1 MPGKVV
7 ICKKRFIADIRDMEK
22 GNNFSKVKHLY
33 SRMAFGLHYDELHT
47 LAANPLKKTVKH
59 LLRSADADDPLD
71 VAGELLQNPRRMGNV
86 TEPEIKE
93 FNQLRNK
100 QERSVNVGWMVR
112 LSTTQRPFLEKM
124 TLFWHTHFAC
134 RSNNGYY
141 LQQLNNIHRKYA
153 LGNFRTLLIET
164 ARSPAMLSFLNN
176 QQNRKGHPN
185 ENFARELME
194 LFTLGRGNYTEND
207 IRESARAFTGWQYR
221 LHTGFFMFNAKQH
234 DDTQKLFFGKRGKFG
249 GEDIIDFILENPAT
263 SAYIAGKVYSFFV
276 NDIPDS
282 DKIARLAGVFRDAN
296 YEIKPLME
304 ELMTSEWFYHPS
316 NIGNKIKSPVEL
328 LVGLNRMFGV
338 TYAKPEILLQ
348 LQRSLGQALFYPP
361 NVAGWPGGR
370 NWIDSSSL
378 MTRLKLPSIILN
390 GGLIESD
397 GKTDP
402 EDEAYLASARKQ
414 RSLIE
419 KRTQSAVN
427 WDLFSKGIPAG
438 ISREDL
444 AETLISGRLNSNF
457 FPQIDPNDIKQI
469 ALQLVST
476 PEYQLC

>member
-185 ENFARELME
+185 ENFA
-194 LFTLGRGNYTEND
+194 
-207 IRESARAFTGWQYR
+207 
-221 LHTGFFMFNAKQH
+221 
-234 DDTQKLFFGKRGKFG
+234 
-249 GEDIIDFILENPAT
+249 
-263 SAYIAGKVYSFFV
+263 
-276 NDIPDS
+276 
-282 DKIARLAGVFRDAN
+282 
-296 YEIKPLME
+296 
-304 ELMTSEWFYHPS
+304 
-316 NIGNKIKSPVEL
+316 
-328 LVGLNRMFGV
+328 
-338 TYAKPEILLQ
+338 
-348 LQRSLGQALFYPP
+348 
-361 NVAGWPGGR
+361 
-370 NWIDSSSL
+370 
-378 MTRLKLPSIILN
+378 
-390 GGLIESD
+390 
-397 GKTDP
+397 
-402 EDEAYLASARKQ
+402 
-414 RSLIE
+414 
-419 KRTQSAVN
+419 
-427 WDLFSKGIPAG
+427 
-438 ISREDL
+438 
-444 AETLISGRLNSNF
+444 
-457 FPQIDPNDIKQI
+457 
-469 ALQLVST
+469 
-476 PEYQLC
+476 